1 MEESKSWINYRNAR
15 FVELLYIP
23 FLVYGKQFLKFFI
36 IALIPELIF
45 FGVSRLIIFSVSP
58 STTAIWGPAFNVSLV
73 FRGDLETRDNFQ
85 TLFSIMI
92 IPTIIFFVYRSSI
105 ISNLSWKTIEEGK
118 VNLFWSLE
126 RSFRK
131 SKELFVFLLFI
142 AGLIAFP
149 ALMITLGV
157 ILQGSSFMYA
167 YVFSWMFIIGA
178 LVVPLIFY
186 SKTSMFIAGMSRD
199 NLHVGAAIQTS
210 WQFSSRRSYYR
221 VTSSFM
227 IFLTLGILLPWGL
240 SLYFSQ
246 IYGLWATFGFVF
258 VKAFCYPIFD
268 ISLTLNYMN
277 QEYFSLDK
285 AVFRD
290 AILDQKKRSNEMI
303 KKGIEERNL

>member
-1 MEESKSWINYRNAR
+1 MEETKSWINYRNAKY
-15 FVELLYIP
+15 VELLYKP

-45 FGVSRLIIFSVSP
+45 FGVTRIVIFSVSP
-58 STTAIWGPAFNVSLV
+58 TSVIWGPAFAVSLD
-73 FRGDLETRDNFQ
+73 FIGDLVTRDNYQ
-85 TLFSIMI
+85 TLFFVLI
-92 IPTIIFFVYRSSI
+92 IPTIIMFIYRSSI
-105 ISNLSWKTIEEGK
+105 VSNLGWKTIETGK
-118 VNLFWSLE
+118 ANLFWSLD

-131 SKELFVFLLFI
+131 SKELFVFLMFI

-149 ALMITLGV
+149 ALMIVLGV

-167 YVFSWMFIIGA
+167 YVFSWMFIIA
-178 LVVPLIFY
+178 AIVFPLIFY

-210 WQFSSRRSYYR
+210 WQYSSRKSYYR
-221 VTSSFM
+221 VTSTFVL
-227 IFLTLGILLPWGL
+227 FLILGVLLPWGL

-246 IYGLWATFGFVF
+246 IYGFWATFGFVF
-258 VKAFCYPIFD
+258 VKAFCYPLFD

-277 QEYFSLDK
+277 QEYYSLDK

-290 AILDQKKRSNEMI
+290 AIIEQKKRSKEMI
-303 KKGIEERNL
+303 KKGVEERNL